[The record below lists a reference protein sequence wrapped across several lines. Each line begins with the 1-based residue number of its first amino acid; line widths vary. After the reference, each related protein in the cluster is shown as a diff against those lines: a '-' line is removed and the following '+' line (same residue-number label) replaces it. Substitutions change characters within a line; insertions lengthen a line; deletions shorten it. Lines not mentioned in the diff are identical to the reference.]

1 MTIPTRRQIIAVLE
15 RHGLSPRK
23 HLGQHFLAD
32 PNIIRRIVALSGV
45 GDASKVIEI
54 GAGTGAL
61 TVGLAATGAEVV
73 AFEIDERLRPV
84 LEEVTADT
92 GVDLRFADALTA
104 DMGRA
109 LSGGPWT
116 LVANLPYNVGTSI
129 ILDVLRHVPSV
140 EDLVVMVQ
148 MEVAERLAA
157 RPSSKVYG
165 LPSVVAGIHAKT
177 KMAFVVPPQVFVPP
191 PRVSSA
197 VVVLRRVHPTPD
209 GAERAI
215 ELAAEAFQQRRKM
228 LRRSL
233 AKTLPDPVTVLT
245 AVGIDPTAR
254 AEELS
259 PSDYLRLAGVE

>member
-1 MTIPTRRQIIAVLE
+1 MTIPTRRQIVAVME

-32 PNIIRRIVALSGV
+32 PNIIRRVVALSGV
-45 GDASKVIEI
+45 GVGSKVVEI

-104 DMGRA
+104 DMSRS
-109 LSGGPWT
+109 LTGGPWT

-129 ILDVLRHVPSV
+129 ILDVLRHAPRV
-140 EDLVVMVQ
+140 ENLVVMVQ
-148 MEVAERLAA
+148 IEVAERLAA
-157 RPSSKVYG
+157 SPGSKVYG
-165 LPSVVAGIHAKT
+165 LPSVVAGIHAET
-177 KMAFVVPPQVFVPP
+177 RVAFVVPPQVFVPP

-197 VVVLRRVHPTPD
+197 VVVSTRVHPISD

-215 ELAAEAFQQRRKM
+215 ELAAGAFQQRRKM

-233 AKTLPDPVTVLT
+233 ATILPDPAAVLT
-245 AVGIDPTAR
+245 AAGIDPTAR

-259 PSDYLRLAGVE
+259 PADYLRLAGAG